1 MVSKLFETID
11 SSRDSVPIVDWG
23 VKGTTME
30 DGEGQSCF
38 MCIHRTPT
46 AAHCT
51 ILCLINCFTQFEYNL
66 KFVLSRSK
74 HLHTSQK

>member
-30 DGEGQSCF
+30 DGEGRSCF
-38 MCIHRTPT
+38 MCIHRTLLQHFAQLPT
-46 AAHCT
+46 AHMVHHTCWDT
-51 ILCLINCFTQFEYNL
+51 IHSLFN
-66 KFVLSRSK
+66 
-74 HLHTSQK
+74 